1 MIQRKELL
9 GAKRALD
16 STLSEIDSYKLER
29 SDIREAFKEL
39 KIVKKFKV
47 PRTRSSF
54 SHSRHQREI
63 SQPFLEQETLID
75 QI

>member
-9 GAKRALD
+9 GAKRAID
-16 STLSEIDSYKLER
+16 TATSEIDSFKLER

-54 SHSRHQREI
+54 SHSRH
-63 SQPFLEQETLID
+63 
-75 QI
+75 

>member
-9 GAKRALD
+9 GVKRTINSA
-16 STLSEIDSYKLER
+16 LSEIDSYKLER

-47 PRTRSSF
+47 PRSRSSF
-54 SHSRHQREI
+54 SHTRH
-63 SQPFLEQETLID
+63 
-75 QI
+75 

>member
-39 KIVKKFKV
+39 KIV
-47 PRTRSSF
+47 R
-54 SHSRHQREI
+54 
-63 SQPFLEQETLID
+63 
-75 QI
+75 